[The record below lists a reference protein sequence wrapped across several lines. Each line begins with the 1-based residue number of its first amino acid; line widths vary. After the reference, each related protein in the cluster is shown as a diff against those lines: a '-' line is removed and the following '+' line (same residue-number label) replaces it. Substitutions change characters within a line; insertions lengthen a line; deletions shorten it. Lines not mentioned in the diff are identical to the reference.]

1 MHAFAFQ
8 DRANPLSIPSVQPA
22 PPRITRRP
30 IAFRHFVALPSAR
43 TLLLRGMPVELGGR
57 AFDLLL
63 VLLRARGTIVGKDQL
78 MREVWPD
85 IFVDHGNLRFQMA
98 TLRKALGEY
107 RDLIKTVTG
116 RGYLLIDEPDI
127 RQPARGP
134 LTPRPAP
141 FLRVMRPRTAT
152 PAMPLA
158 AIPRTLTISFAI
170 PAME

>member
-22 PPRITRRP
+22 PPRITRKP

-98 TLRKALGEY
+98 TLRKALGED

-116 RGYLLIDEPDI
+116 RGYLLIDESEEP
-127 RQPARGP
+127 RAGQPPRRPVALRSVQSFRRTEPP
-134 LTPRPAP
+134 LR
-141 FLRVMRPRTAT
+141 F
-152 PAMPLA
+152 A
-158 AIPRTLTISFAI
+158 AIPRSVTISFAI
-170 PAME
+170 PAGG